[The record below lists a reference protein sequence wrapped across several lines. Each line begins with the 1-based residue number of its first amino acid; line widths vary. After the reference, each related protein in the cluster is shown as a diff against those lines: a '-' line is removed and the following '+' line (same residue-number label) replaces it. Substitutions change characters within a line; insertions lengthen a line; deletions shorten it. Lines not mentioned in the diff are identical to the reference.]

1 MSPSLT
7 FTLPWPPSVNR
18 LWRSPNRGPLA
29 GRTLL
34 SREGRSYRSLVS
46 GAVLEQGRPESLPG
60 RLSVNIIANPPDRR
74 RRDLD
79 NIFKAVL
86 DGLTHAGVIA
96 DDGDI
101 DRLEITRSAVVK
113 GGCLIVRI
121 TSIEPGCDKLPP
133 EWRATA
139 TWKPLPP
146 VLFGRIATVVAK

>member
-1 MSPSLT
+1 MSPGLT

-34 SREGRSYRSLVS
+34 SREGRSYRSE
-46 GAVLEQGRPESLPG
+46 VLAAIIEQGRPKGSSG
-60 RLSVNIIANPPDRR
+60 RLSVEIIANPPDRR

-79 NIFKAVL
+79 NLLKACL
-86 DGLTHAGVIA
+86 DGLVHCQVIR

-113 GGCLIVRI
+113 GGSLIVRI
-121 TSIEPGCDKLPP
+121 AEIQPKSD
-133 EWRATA
+133 R
-139 TWKPLPP
+139 PLP
-146 VLFGRIATVVAK
+146 VWKASAQWVV